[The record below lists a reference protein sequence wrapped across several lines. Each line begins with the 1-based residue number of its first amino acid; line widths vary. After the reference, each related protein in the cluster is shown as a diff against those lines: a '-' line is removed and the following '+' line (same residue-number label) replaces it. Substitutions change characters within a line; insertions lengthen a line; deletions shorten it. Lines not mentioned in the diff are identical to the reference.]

1 VARDTGRKKASVE
14 LWCAASRGR
23 VEGDAGRKDGRLGK
37 LGCSSSDQR
46 EGVEASAGGGRRQ
59 GVRSAER
66 EEGEWLWR
74 LGVGSGNFLQ
84 LARGGLIFID
94 M

>member
-1 VARDTGRKKASVE
+1 MGAWSSAPCLLLREGEGAWGVEQLEERARD
-14 LWCAASRGR
+14 
-23 VEGDAGRKDGRLGK
+23 
-37 LGCSSSDQR
+37 
-46 EGVEASAGGGRRQ
+46 Q
-59 GVRSAER
+59 GVRRKGRRRGRCRVAARQEEEEDRECVSVER
-66 EEGEWLWR
+66 EEGEGLWR